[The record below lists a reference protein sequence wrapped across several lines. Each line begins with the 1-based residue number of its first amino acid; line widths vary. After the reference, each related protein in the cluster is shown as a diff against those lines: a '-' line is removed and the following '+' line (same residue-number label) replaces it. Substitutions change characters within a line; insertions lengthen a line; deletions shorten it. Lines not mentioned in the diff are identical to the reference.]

1 MSIALPPILVVDDE
15 PDDLFF
21 FQRAAAAANLAN
33 PIDTAEDGDA
43 AIAWLSACAAGE
55 AGHRV
60 PIAVIL
66 DLKMPRRSGF
76 EVLAWI
82 RKNEGLRRM
91 PVVIYTSSGL
101 DPDVARAYDLGA
113 NSYLVKPVTF
123 DALVALIRTLGLYWG
138 VLNMRPPPCVPAA
151 VG

>member
-1 MSIALPPILVVDDE
+1 MSGGLPPILVVDDE
-15 PDDLFF
+15 LDDLFF
-21 FQRAAAAANLAN
+21 FRRAATAANLAN
-33 PIDTAEDGDA
+33 PVDTADGGDA
-43 AIAWLSACAAGE
+43 AIAWLTACAAGDP
-55 AGHRV
+55 GHVV

-82 RKNEGLRRM
+82 REHPDLHRL
-91 PVVIYTSSGL
+91 PVVVYTSSSL
-101 DPDVARAYDLGA
+101 DPDVGRAYDLGA

-138 VLNMRPPPCVPAA
+138 VLNKCPPAHVPAS
-151 VG
+151 GG